1 MSTRC
6 LRKGRPLSWSK
17 RYPNTQADQLVVMGG
32 IICNIPMIDNVEGNP
47 LKLIKTGDFVEVD
60 ADRGIVTVKS
70 ESNRNEV

>member
-1 MSTRC
+1 
-6 LRKGRPLSWSK
+6 
-17 RYPNTQADQLVVMGG
+17 MGE
-32 IICNIPMIDNVEGNP
+32 IISNIPMIDNVEGNP